1 MDSILQ
7 SVKKYLGIPE
17 EYTHFDQDLLIH
29 IQAPLLELSQIGVG
43 PIGGLSV
50 MGPSETWTNLYGSYK
65 NLSAVRSYV
74 CMRVRLSFD
83 PPTSQALIKAINDQL
98 AELIWRLR
106 DEAETLGL

>member
-7 SVKKYLGIPE
+7 SVKMYLGIPE

-29 IQAPLLELSQIGVG
+29 IQAPILELSQIGIG
-43 PIGGLSV
+43 PTGGLSV

-83 PPTSQALIKAINDQL
+83 PPTSQTLIKAINDQL